1 MVAFPSPVNRGFACE
16 NGVEIY
22 MVNLI
27 LKSAALCLL
36 ACASLTSADTL
47 VVDESNHRGWT
58 FFANP
63 AVTAAGEAP
72 IVGISDHAGGA
83 ASLNFSLN
91 APDKSS
97 RNARLLKS
105 DFPERIE
112 NITTLRDLSSISW
125 QVHHSDLGQLPQVCR
140 LG

>member
-1 MVAFPSPVNRGFACE
+1 
-16 NGVEIY
+16 

-105 DFPERIE
+105 DFPAAGLTDIE
-112 NITTLRDLSSISW
+112 SLEDLSSISW
-125 QVHHSDLGQLPQVCR
+125 QVHHSDSGQLPQD
-140 LG
+140 

>member
-1 MVAFPSPVNRGFACE
+1 
-16 NGVEIY
+16 

-36 ACASLTSADTL
+36 TCASLTSADTL
-47 VVDESNHRGWT
+47 VVDENNHRGWA
-58 FFANP
+58 FFAQP
-63 AVTAAGEAP
+63 AVTTPGEASV
-72 IVGISDHAGGA
+72 VGISDHADGA

-105 DFPERIE
+105 DFPDAELKD
-112 NITTLRDLSSISW
+112 ITTLRDLSSISW
-125 QVHHSDLGQLPQVCR
+125 QVHHSDSGQLPQVCR